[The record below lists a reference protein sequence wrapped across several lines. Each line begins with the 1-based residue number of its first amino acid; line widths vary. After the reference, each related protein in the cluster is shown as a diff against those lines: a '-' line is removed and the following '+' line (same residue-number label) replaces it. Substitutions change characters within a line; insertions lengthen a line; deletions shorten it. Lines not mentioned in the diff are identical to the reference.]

1 MMMSL
6 TSFLLFHFNFELL
19 GFFIVMINVMKI
31 ELNSATEYYLL
42 NIFFVRNFFYQLNY
56 SLSIALSFSQD
67 QGV

>member
-1 MMMSL
+1 MSL

-42 NIFFVRNFFYQLNY
+42 NIFFVRNFFYQPNY
-56 SLSIALSFSQD
+56 SLSITLSFSQD

>member
-1 MMMSL
+1 MSL

-42 NIFFVRNFFYQLNY
+42 NIFFVRNFFYQPNY
-56 SLSIALSFSQD
+56 SLSIPLSFSQD